1 MIQSVVLNIKE
12 PETLETGV
20 VFSQGDY
27 GEEAALQI
35 LVKDNDAFVTDAK
48 TAEISFLRSDGYIV
62 TGKLTGSGGLYEYKF
77 AGNELQSAGK
87 AVATVTLTFDDGRV
101 STGAFAFM
109 VRYNP
114 MFDRGIEA
122 GNYIWQL
129 EGIIK
134 DAEDYIAYLQ
144 KIIEELKP
152 DIGSTALT
160 KADLYNAFDQT
171 IAGLKAADAVA
182 LKTLNDKI
190 CYNIESQKNENP
202 IESIK
207 NNWIKLPDRKTIV
220 GYVTNLETRAGF
232 IAEKSDA
239 NNGSIFAFAGNDKY
253 PKPMFARCVAGVW
266 GNSSPIVLQSQAPMC
281 NKGLLTSQDLNTLNN
296 IGTTGL
302 YLQPANAQATT
313 ERNYPFMESGLLE
326 VIPLGVNDFVLQRYT
341 GFINFKM
348 AIRVYRDNAW
358 TDRWRFYNPT

>member
-12 PETLETGV
+12 PETLETGI

-35 LVKDNDAFVTDAK
+35 LVKDNDVFVTDAK

-171 IAGLKAADAVA
+171 IVGLKAADAVA
-182 LKTLNDKI
+182 LKTLNDNMVAGIDGLKRDITKLEGEI
-190 CYNIESQKNENP
+190 CYSIRSDTSENP
-202 IESIK
+202 MESIK
-207 NNWIKLPDRKTIV
+207 KNWSKFPVGKTV
-220 GYVTNLETRAGF
+220 LGHGSNPSYAFGF
-232 IAEKSDA
+232 IAEKHAEDYGSVICFTYSDQFQ
-239 NNGSIFAFAGNDKY
+239 N
-253 PKPMFARCVAGVW
+253 PMFAQYFNKIW
-266 GNSSPIVLQSQAPMC
+266 LQTKKFS
-281 NKGLLTSQDLNTLNN
+281 
-296 IGTTGL
+296 
-302 YLQPANAQATT
+302 
-313 ERNYPFMESGLLE
+313 LE
-326 VIPLGVNDFVLQRYT
+326 A
-341 GFINFKM
+341 M
-348 AIRVYRDNAW
+348 
-358 TDRWRFYNPT
+358 